1 MKLFDAFTSRSSKA
15 PTEVNFEELTR
26 SLINFAT
33 DIDVL
38 HDDMV
43 SLPKARRGSVKIG
56 ERMFLDIFKRIGG
69 RHIIE
74 AGGNDGRHTRHFLES
89 TNALIHVFEPN
100 AFASPGFEE
109 IFPNERLFFNAYGL
123 SDATTLLPLAL
134 PRRILDLDLGRVS
147 GVASVEDRDA
157 VSSSEVHVAA
167 FARAESYFE
176 IQPQIAEGS
185 VGLWLDVEGHADLAL
200 TGFGDCLPERID
212 VALVEIEYDDL
223 YARGANASTVLKQL
237 RDAGLEICYRDFMN
251 VGQCNVLAVSERV
264 VAVVEEVNAD
274 AQRFYGEI
282 SDRYAQRSDAEPLDP
297 DEPS

>member
-1 MKLFDAFTSRSSKA
+1 MKLFDAFTSRTSKA
-15 PTEVNFEELTR
+15 PTEVNFEEITR
-26 SLINFAT
+26 SLIDFAT

-43 SLPKARRGSVKIG
+43 SLPVGRGSVKIG

-89 TNALIHVFEPN
+89 TPLIHVFEPN

-123 SDATTLLPLAL
+123 SALTTLLPLAL

-176 IQPQIAEGS
+176 IQPQIAESSRWGCGS
-185 VGLWLDVEGHADLAL
+185 MSKGMP
-200 TGFGDCLPERID
+200 T
-212 VALVEIEYDDL
+212 
-223 YARGANASTVLKQL
+223 
-237 RDAGLEICYRDFMN
+237 
-251 VGQCNVLAVSERV
+251 
-264 VAVVEEVNAD
+264 
-274 AQRFYGEI
+274 
-282 SDRYAQRSDAEPLDP
+282 
-297 DEPS
+297 